1 MIGYHESADHITL
14 SYRLPASPF
23 APMALLWSLIGGL
36 AVGAGLAIVLV
47 AAGIGIDIEKGWTAF
62 RLVLLGGTILSALI
76 IYGLGYFARLR
87 RFALLT
93 TFDYRQNRL
102 VIKAP
107 GAPRQRIGFEDAR
120 GFEVVDNEDQQLTLA
135 TTFNTLTLLTLPHSK
150 NSQLQNYAGRLNS
163 HLAAVHTV
171 PDETQKIAA
180 VRV

>member
-1 MIGYHESADHITL
+1 
-14 SYRLPASPF
+14 
-23 APMALLWSLIGGL
+23 
-36 AVGAGLAIVLV
+36 
-47 AAGIGIDIEKGWTAF
+47 
-62 RLVLLGGTILSALI
+62 VLLGGTILSALI

-107 GAPRQRIGFEDAR
+107 GAPRQRIGFEDAH
-120 GFEVVDNEDQQLTLA
+120 GFEVVDNEAQQLTLA
-135 TTFNTLTLLTLPHSK
+135 TTSNTLTLLTLPHSK